1 MTEKNYTLHLG
12 EDNRSD
18 DLEYLTWF
26 NDVLLS
32 KPCAKR
38 FRGKLDGIYSIKD
51 VMTAVFS
58 NSDNRQTMR
67 VSNGTYAVT
76 LSIGQWKQYAEM
88 VLSLFTDENCV
99 QSGFKKSAESP
110 DARILTALD

>member
-1 MTEKNYTLHLG
+1 MTKIYTLHLG

-18 DLEYLTWF
+18 DLEYLEWF

-38 FRGKLDGIYSIKD
+38 FRGKLDGIYTITD
-51 VMTAVFS
+51 VMSAVFA
-58 NSDNRQTMR
+58 NSDDRQTMR

-76 LSIGQWKQYAEM
+76 LQIGQWKQYASM
-88 VLSLFTDENCV
+88 ILSLFTEENCI
-99 QSGFKKSAESP
+99 QSGFKKSADAP
-110 DARILTALD
+110 DARELVALD